1 MLPSL
6 FEWDNYTECIQN
18 GNEYCK
24 VQGILKIPV
33 SNTSLHNLFEER
45 KNNEN
50 FLDPSLVYR
59 AICVDKQ
66 EVDERN
72 ISKIQYLYNEINKK
86 LEMYHVSSEIES
98 YYCTDGKAHVNDY
111 DIIILIG
118 TILYILMVLYATC
131 FTDKTSTSG
140 LKHFSLYNSFA
151 KKMDISK
158 IKLPHLNSFRF
169 ISLLI
174 VIFIHMTLQWLGI
187 YVENPEFLA
196 ETYMTPPYLVHFR
209 KFFSV
214 VVLSFFLISSWLA
227 TERIHRIFRDHG
239 EFSVKHIGI
248 ILINRYFRYTAAPIF
263 VILTISNWKYLLSG
277 PVNFDFLL
285 QSDEVCRKYWW
296 SSVLCLSNFFSI
308 EQLCNMHT
316 WFISADFQIYVIIA
330 LTHYVIFRK
339 KLNIIRTHC
348 IILVVFCCLHG
359 CLLYTYNV
367 GTGFTPTMRSMFS
380 YNLNKSLSFSIGYI
394 STFANVSSSFIGVIL
409 GSVRF
414 IYGDVKFSP
423 SRRLILLWKTSV
435 IVLPILALQLSIAEG
450 RGWIEAVLGSICR
463 PMITLGA
470 GLFLLGISFN
480 LGGILKRMM
489 RIRYLV
495 ILGNFCFPIYV
506 THFIICRF
514 AYTSVPPRISNVI
527 IVMDYFKTLAISI
540 IVGIIFGL
548 IVEEPFGSLQTSVLP
563 QLGKSYKV
571 K

>member
-33 SNTSLHNLFEER
+33 SNTSLYNLFEER

-158 IKLPHLNSFRF
+158 IKLAHLNSFRF

-174 VIFIHMTLQWLGI
+174 VIFIHMSLQWLGI

-227 TERIHRIFRDHG
+227 TERIHGIFRDHG
-239 EFSVKHIGI
+239 EFSVKHFGI
-248 ILINRYFRYTAAPIF
+248 ILINRYF
-263 VILTISNWKYLLSG
+263 
-277 PVNFDFLL
+277 
-285 QSDEVCRKYWW
+285 
-296 SSVLCLSNFFSI
+296 
-308 EQLCNMHT
+308 
-316 WFISADFQIYVIIA
+316 
-330 LTHYVIFRK
+330 
-339 KLNIIRTHC
+339 
-348 IILVVFCCLHG
+348 
-359 CLLYTYNV
+359 
-367 GTGFTPTMRSMFS
+367 RSMFS

-480 LGGILKRMM
+480 LGGIMKRIM
-489 RIRYLV
+489 RNRYLV

-527 IVMDYFKTLAISI
+527 IVMDYLKTLAISI

-548 IVEEPFGSLQTSVLP
+548 IVEEPFGSLQTSLLP
-563 QLGKSYKV
+563 QLGKSYKI
-571 K
+571 KKE